1 MYDKSVQQQKRIKL
15 GKTQDKHVITPVD
28 AAENFVIIGLNQISA
43 DPISV

>member
-28 AAENFVIIGLNQISA
+28 AATSQFEISA